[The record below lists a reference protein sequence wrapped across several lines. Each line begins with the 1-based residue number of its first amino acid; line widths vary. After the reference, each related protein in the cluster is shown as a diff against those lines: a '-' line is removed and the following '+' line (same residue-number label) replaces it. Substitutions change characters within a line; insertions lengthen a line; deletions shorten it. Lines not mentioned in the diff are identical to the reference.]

1 MDAHIIDIY
10 VSSADVQQVT
20 RIALGNVASSKVEA
34 KSGTDKKWALTCRLG
49 QSAQTGFKNVLY
61 LCGGKVFETGSLAS
75 IIGSDSAITEIYL
88 GSSPSSCRVP
98 KMNYPAPEEAL
109 IQ

>member
-20 RIALGNVASSKVEA
+20 RIALGNVASNKVEA

-49 QSAQTGFKNVLY
+49 QA
-61 LCGGKVFETGSLAS
+61 AS
-75 IIGSDSAITEIYL
+75 DRVQKCAISVWWKSVRNWIFGIHHWL
-88 GSSPSSCRVP
+88 RFRHNRDLPR
-98 KMNYPAPEEAL
+98 
-109 IQ
+109 